1 MTRWRLPRD
10 LLLLPAICLATLAV
24 MVGVPELLAEHAFHE
39 AKIDRCLR
47 PDPVLG
53 HRAAPNCQTLYKPA
67 EGPWTENDYNECGYR
82 SRESCLT
89 KAPDTFRVALI
100 GSSTSM
106 GYLVPYD
113 ETFAV
118 RSGKTLSS
126 TCGHPVEFQS
136 MGGLGYQW
144 SRAEARMDEA
154 LTRQPDLVVA
164 TITPFDLSQPLDLD
178 ALDKP
183 PPPRGVVGAA
193 MQRLRSVVQGSAL
206 WTAVLHY
213 RAELPAT
220 YLTFYLRD
228 AQRSGSVQW
237 PLSAFWQQQI
247 GSTATLVSHLAA
259 KARADNVP
267 LLLVFVPLRS
277 QPYLMRYHG
286 QFPATDPLALD
297 KAVGSIAAQDGV
309 PYLDTTPF
317 FAASPDLGA
326 LFYNVEDHITGAGSA
341 LLAHVLSQYIVAARY
356 PGLQSCSPMAA
367 ASATN

>member
-1 MTRWRLPRD
+1 MRRWRLRRD
-10 LLLLPAICLATLAV
+10 WVLLPVICLATIGV
-24 MVGVPELLAEHAFHE
+24 MIGVPELLAEHAFHE
-39 AKIDRCLR
+39 EKIDRCLR

-82 SRESCLT
+82 SRQSCLT
-89 KAPDTFRVALI
+89 KPPDTFRVALI

-118 RSGKTLSS
+118 RSEETLSR

-144 SRAEARMDEA
+144 GRAEARMDEA

-178 ALDKP
+178 AVDKP
-183 PPPRGVVGAA
+183 PPLRGMIG
-193 MQRLRSVVQGSAL
+193 SVVQSVRSAVQNSAL

-213 RAELPAT
+213 RAELPT
-220 YLTFYLRD
+220 TFLTFYLRD
-228 AQRSGSVQW
+228 GQRRGSVQE

-247 GSTATLVSHLAA
+247 GYTATLISHLAA
-259 KARADNVP
+259 KARAENVP

-277 QPYLMRYHG
+277 QPYLMRYHA

-297 KAVGSIAAQDGV
+297 RAVGQIAAQNGV
-309 PYLDTTPF
+309 PYLDSTPF
-317 FAASPDLGA
+317 YAAADDLGS

-341 LLAHVLSQYIVAARY
+341 LLAHVLSQYMVAARY
-356 PGLQSCSPMAA
+356 PGLQSCSPLAT
-367 ASATN
+367 ATN